1 MIKVKTRYQDN
12 FAEFEFPCGEKEL
25 YAKLRDILKCNPQET
40 TIYIAEVIYPQD
52 FAPFKDR
59 FINLDELN
67 YLAKRMESFFG
78 NEEPKFYEAMKLEN
92 FIEPKDLINLS
103 FNLDK
108 YALITDV
115 SNMGK
120 VGREYL
126 LETVGCVP
134 AHDEDDPKYAVLGR
148 EVLTS
153 GNGIFTEYGLLFA
166 DRSRPFEELYNGQTF
181 SAYLYDECLF
191 VGTISHEDKEEYVY
205 LPDDELAIDKAARR
219 LSQSSLDNCEITLSG
234 IYSDT
239 DALFDLAKQMA
250 ETQGLYEVNRFAKEI
265 FQNAKIQDIG
275 KLSAVMEYAGSKDPQ
290 SAILLAE
297 NLDCFEF
304 VKGVNGYAELG
315 HHYLKTEDAV
325 RLTSETEE
333 FFDFEAYGKSIAE
346 NGSGQFL
353 DDGCYVGLVEGYSI
367 EDILESEE
375 NETMTMGGM

>member
-12 FAEFEFPCGEKEL
+12 FAEIEFPCGEKEL
-25 YAKLRDILKCNPQET
+25 YAKLRDVLKCNPQDT
-40 TIYIAEVIYPQD
+40 TVYVAEVIYPQN
-52 FAPFKDR
+52 FSLFKDR
-59 FINLDELN
+59 FIDLDELN

-166 DRSRPFEELYNGQTF
+166 DRSRPFEELYDGQNF
-181 SAYLYDECLF
+181 PAYLYEPCLF
-191 VGTISHEDKEEYVY
+191 IGTIRHEDKEEYVY
-205 LPDDELAIDKAARR
+205 LPDDELAIDKALRR

-234 IYSDT
+234 ICSEK
-239 DALFDLAKQMA
+239 DALFDMAKQMG

-265 FQNAKIQDIG
+265 FQNTKIQDIG

-304 VKGVNGYAELG
+304 VKGVTGYAELG
-315 HHYLKTEDAV
+315 QHYLKTEDAV
-325 RLTSETEE
+325 RLPPETEE

-353 DDGCYVGLVEGYSI
+353 EDGCYVGFVEGYRM
-367 EDILESEE
+367 EDILETEE

>member
-40 TIYIAEVIYPQD
+40 TVYVTEVIYPQD

-153 GNGIFTEYGLLFA
+153 GNGIFTEYGLLFT
-166 DRSRPFEELYNGQTF
+166 DRSRPFEELYDGQTF
-181 SAYLYDECLF
+181 PAYLYEPCLF
-191 VGTISHEDKEEYVY
+191 VGTIRHDDKEEYVY

-219 LSQSSLDNCEITLSG
+219 LSQPSLDTCEITLSG

-239 DALFDLAKQMA
+239 DALFDMAKQMA

-290 SAILLAE
+290 AAILLAE
-297 NLDCFEF
+297 NLDCFEV
-304 VKGVNGYAELG
+304 VKGVTGYAELG
-315 HHYLKTEDAV
+315 QHYLKTEDVV
-325 RLTSETEE
+325 RLTPEAEE

-353 DDGCYVGLVEGYSI
+353 EEGCYVGLVEGYSI
-367 EDILESEE
+367 EDILETEE